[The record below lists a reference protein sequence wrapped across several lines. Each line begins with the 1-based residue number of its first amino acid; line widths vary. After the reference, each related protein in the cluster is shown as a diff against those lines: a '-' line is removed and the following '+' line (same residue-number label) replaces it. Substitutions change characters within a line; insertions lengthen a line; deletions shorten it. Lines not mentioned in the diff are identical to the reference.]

1 MNSAKNPP
9 PAEGRADGFHGM
21 WKTTAT
27 DTRHDAAVPRRSHHL
42 MKTMSRPALA
52 SLAAMA
58 LISISVSLNAASPGS
73 GWVTLFNGRNLDN
86 WVVKGGTAKY
96 HVEKDMIVGTTVE
109 KSKNTF
115 LSTRRDYADFELTL
129 EVLCDKELNSGIQI
143 RSHVYE
149 RPTPQASKTNRMR
162 EQGEVYGYQCEIT
175 TSDKCVSG
183 NFWDEG
189 RWTKWHDDLTKKPGA
204 CAAFKDG
211 QWNTYRIVA
220 QGDRIRSWVNGVACA
235 DFRDTMDATG
245 FIGLQVHSIP
255 AGKGPYQVR
264 WRNIKIRE
272 LKAGETVK

>member
-1 MNSAKNPP
+1 MKIAPRH
-9 PAEGRADGFHGM
+9 AF
-21 WKTTAT
+21 AT
-27 DTRHDAAVPRRSHHL
+27 LAA
-42 MKTMSRPALA
+42 AA
-52 SLAAMA
+52 ACFSLAH
-58 LISISVSLNAASPGS
+58 AASSSS
-73 GWVTLFNGRNLDN
+73 GWVPLFNGKNLDN

-96 HVEKDMIVGTTVE
+96 HVEKDTIVGTTVE

-115 LSTRRDYADFELTL
+115 LSTKRDYADFELTL
-129 EVLCDKELNSGIQI
+129 EVRCDKELNSGIQI

-149 RPTPQASKTNRMR
+149 KPTPQASAPKRMR

-189 RWTKWHDDLTKKPGA
+189 RWTKWHDDLKNKPGA